1 MPRPPIKRIA
11 PFLFAALLLAAGG
24 LAFYHFTHRNG
35 QEGITL
41 YGNVDIRQIQAAF
54 EDSGR
59 ILRLNVQ
66 EGDVVHQGQVLAE
79 LDPARFQDAAAQAK
93 AQAAYQEQV
102 LARLLAGSRPEEIQ
116 QARAEVAAAKAS
128 LDNAVITL
136 ERQTALARRN
146 FVPRQNI
153 DNAEAA
159 EKTARA
165 NWDRANQAL
174 RLAIEGPRKE
184 DIAAARQALDAA
196 KAASMLADR
205 QLSDTRLLAPENGV
219 VQDRIME
226 PGNMASPQT
235 PVFSLALDNPVWIRA
250 YLSERDMGRVKPGM
264 KAWVSTDSFPGQ
276 RFEGWI
282 GFISP
287 TAEFTPKNVETPEL
301 RTELMYRVRVYV
313 CNPDHRLRLGMPATV
328 AVSLQE
334 PAAQPADAAHSC
346 GK

>member
-1 MPRPPIKRIA
+1 MPRPPIKKIA
-11 PFLFAALLLAAGG
+11 PALLAVLLLVAGG
-24 LAFYHFTHRNG
+24 LAFRHFFHRG
-35 QEGITL
+35 EGGGITL
-41 YGNVDIRQIQAAF
+41 YGNVDIRQIHAAF
-54 EDSGR
+54 QDSGR
-59 ILRLNVQ
+59 LLSLNVQ
-66 EGDVVHQGQVLAE
+66 EGDAVRRGQVLAE
-79 LDPARFQDAAAQAK
+79 LDPVRFRDASAQAR

-102 LARLLAGSRPEEIQ
+102 LARLLAGSRPEEIRE
-116 QARAEVAAAKAS
+116 ARAEVAAAKAS

-146 FVPRQNI
+146 FVPKQNI
-153 DNAEAA
+153 DNAQAA

-165 NWDRANQAL
+165 NWERADQAL
-174 RLAIEGPRKE
+174 QLAIQGPRKE

-205 QLSDTRLLAPENGV
+205 QLADTRLLAPEDGI
-219 VQDRIME
+219 VQDRILE
-226 PGNMASPQT
+226 PGDMASPQT
-235 PVFSLALDNPVWIRA
+235 PVVSLALDNPVWIRA
-250 YLSERDMGRVKPGM
+250 YLSEKDMGRVKPGM
-264 KAWVSTDSFPGQ
+264 AAWVTTDSFPGH
-276 RFEGWI
+276 RFEGWV

-328 AVSLQE
+328 AVPLQE
-334 PAAQPADAAHSC
+334 PAASPGDGAHSC